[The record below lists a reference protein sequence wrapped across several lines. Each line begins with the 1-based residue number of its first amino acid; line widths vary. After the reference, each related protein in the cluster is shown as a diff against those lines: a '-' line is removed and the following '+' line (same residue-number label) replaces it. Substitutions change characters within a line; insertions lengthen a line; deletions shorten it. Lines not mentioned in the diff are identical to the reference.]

1 MSFIRVG
8 FFFGREFRGVRRKV
22 VVVGVLG
29 SGKVAFFFGSIQ
41 RERFLCVVEFLLR
54 HDGLGRYIGR
64 YFIWTLLRDGC
75 AEWKLL
81 E

>member
-29 SGKVAFFFGSIQ
+29 SGKVACFSAGGKGTQFNGRGFFVWWLVF
-41 RERFLCVVEFLLR
+41 C
-54 HDGLGRYIGR
+54 
-64 YFIWTLLRDGC
+64 
-75 AEWKLL
+75 
-81 E
+81 